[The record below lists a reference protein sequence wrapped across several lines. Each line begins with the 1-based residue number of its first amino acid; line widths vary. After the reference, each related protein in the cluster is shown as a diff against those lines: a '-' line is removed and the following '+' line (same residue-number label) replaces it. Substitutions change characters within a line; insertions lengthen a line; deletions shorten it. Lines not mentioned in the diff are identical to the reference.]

1 MTSPTPASGGDTRF
15 SSDFLSHDGFPSILW
30 EVLNSTGYPT
40 PPLYTV
46 QLYEEHRVP
55 RCRVWLTLE
64 AHPLQPGWR
73 SLDSETIGFRT
84 DDTTEAAAMKTLTT
98 FCGYH
103 PLEMVMHPL
112 GLFPAEKKDDP
123 MWCNRV
129 SHVKDVWAMY
139 PDLVGR
145 VTVQCMSALYR
156 LQALQSDAM
165 AHLANIPQTTKLT
178 LDSREDFVVDLSSE
192 LVEKDLQV
200 ERLSQRITT
209 LEQQV
214 EIRDNTI
221 DVLENQLHDVQRELE
236 EANDHLDMHH
246 LEMEANEARSEGEEA
261 PEELGP
267 APGANGTTSAM
278 PPSPASSVASTAQG

>member
-1 MTSPTPASGGDTRF
+1 
-15 SSDFLSHDGFPSILW
+15 
-30 EVLNSTGYPT
+30 
-40 PPLYTV
+40 
-46 QLYEEHRVP
+46 
-55 RCRVWLTLE
+55 
-64 AHPLQPGWR
+64 
-73 SLDSETIGFRT
+73 
-84 DDTTEAAAMKTLTT
+84 
-98 FCGYH
+98 
-103 PLEMVMHPL
+103 
-112 GLFPAEKKDDP
+112 
-123 MWCNRV
+123 
-129 SHVKDVWAMY
+129 MY

-165 AHLANIPQTTKLT
+165 ALLANTTQTAKLT
-178 LDSREDFVVDLSSE
+178 LDSREDFVVDLSTE
-192 LVEKDLQV
+192 LVEKDRQV
-200 ERLSQRITT
+200 ERLNQRIAS

-246 LEMEANEARSEGEEA
+246 LEMEANEAGSEGEEA

-278 PPSPASSVASTAQG
+278 PPSPVSSVASTAQG

>member
-1 MTSPTPASGGDTRF
+1 M
-15 SSDFLSHDGFPSILW
+15 
-30 EVLNSTGYPT
+30 
-40 PPLYTV
+40 
-46 QLYEEHRVP
+46 QLYEEPQVP
-55 RCRVWLTLE
+55 HCRVWLTLE

-73 SLDSETIGFRT
+73 SLDSKTVGFRT
-84 DDTTEAAAMKTLTT
+84 DDTTEAVAMKTLTT
-98 FCGYH
+98 FYGYH

-123 MWCNRV
+123 MWCNSV

-139 PDLVGR
+139 PNLVGR

-156 LQALQSDAM
+156 LQALQNDAM
-165 AHLANIPQTTKLT
+165 AHLANIAQTTKLT

-214 EIRDNTI
+214 EIRDNAI
-221 DVLENQLHDVQRELE
+221 DVLENQLHDV
-236 EANDHLDMHH
+236 
-246 LEMEANEARSEGEEA
+246 
-261 PEELGP
+261 
-267 APGANGTTSAM
+267 
-278 PPSPASSVASTAQG
+278 

>member
-1 MTSPTPASGGDTRF
+1 VGGAQLHWLPYAPFIHGAAVRGASGAT
-15 SSDFLSHDGFPSILW
+15 LPSLAD
-30 EVLNSTGYPT
+30 SGGT
-40 PPLYTV
+40 
-46 QLYEEHRVP
+46 
-55 RCRVWLTLE
+55 
-64 AHPLQPGWR
+64 PLQLGWH
-73 SLDSETIGFRT
+73 SLDSETVGFRT
-84 DDTTEAAAMKTLTT
+84 DDTTEEVAMKTLTT
-98 FCGYH
+98 FCGHH
-103 PLEMVMHPL
+103 PLEMVMHTL
-112 GLFPAEKKDDP
+112 GLFPAEKRDDP

-145 VTVQCMSALYR
+145 ITVQCMSALYR

-165 AHLANIPQTTKLT
+165 AHLANLAQTTKLT

-221 DVLENQLHDVQRELE
+221 DVLENQLHDV
-236 EANDHLDMHH
+236 
-246 LEMEANEARSEGEEA
+246 
-261 PEELGP
+261 
-267 APGANGTTSAM
+267 
-278 PPSPASSVASTAQG
+278 